1 MTEQDQSKVCIKD
14 VVEALSEHANWQDNI
29 HGLEHSQ
36 RVERNVLLLSDSSI
50 NTTVARL
57 FAYFHDACRSMCSHT
72 LKFDNNE
79 SSIVKLNKE
88 RESEAEHGLK
98 AAQLVKS
105 YRNTL
110 LQGLTDNEVEMLATA
125 CELHTTTL
133 RTGNATIDIC
143 FDADRLDLWRCGII
157 PRPGKMA
164 TSIGAYYAK
173 NINVIMDKESKICFS
188 NTKIAMPLNKRFA
201 FRISNIDKNEMFMG
215 RDWDFNAKSVE
226 SNAPGIYAIDLPML
240 AMGFDWY
247 FRLLIA
253 QSLNPDNIRF
263 VLLEYAPN
271 DVVLYNRA
279 DEISLKRANI
289 CKTFNLQ
296 QYMAMCQHS
305 NGCFNAEYT
314 RQMIVS
320 SLKSSCLMLQG
331 KRQEWVESM
340 VKAKKEMRRHIDKCL
355 PFPIERISNYDFEE
369 CRERISMGHIY
380 DKIWIMYCDRI
391 NGQNGKLINEWRNQ
405 MISKIDLLG
414 GEHTEAKKASFA

>member
-1 MTEQDQSKVCIKD
+1 MDLGDEIMCEKVCIND

-72 LKFDNNE
+72 LLFDNNE
-79 SSIVKLNKE
+79 SSIAKLNKE

-173 NINVIMDKESKICFS
+173 NINVIMDKESKLCFS

-215 RDWDFNAKSVE
+215 REWDFNAASVE

-253 QSLNPDNIRF
+253 QSLNPDNIRI
-263 VLLEYAPN
+263 VLLEYDPS
-271 DVVLYNRA
+271 DVVLFSRA
-279 DEISLKRANI
+279 DEVSLKRANI
-289 CKTFNLQ
+289 CKTMTLQ
-296 QYMAMCQHS
+296 GFLNMCKHS
-305 NGCFNAEYT
+305 KGCFDGEYT
-314 RQMIVS
+314 QQMIVA
-320 SLKSSCLMLQG
+320 SLKSSMLMLQG
-331 KRQEWVESM
+331 KKQEWVESM
-340 VKAKKEMRRHIDKCL
+340 VNAKKEMRNRINKCL
-355 PFPIERISNYDFEE
+355 PFPIERIRHYEFVESQE
-369 CRERISMGHIY
+369 IVSLGHIY
-380 DKIWIMYCDRI
+380 DKILIMYYDRTHNL
-391 NGQNGKLINEWRNQ
+391 NGQMIKEWRNNI
-405 MISKIDLLG
+405 ISQID
-414 GEHTEAKKASFA
+414 

>member
-1 MTEQDQSKVCIKD
+1 MDSKNDEICQKVNFDD
-14 VVEALSEHANWQDNI
+14 VIAVVSKHTNPNDNI
-29 HGLEHSQ
+29 HGLEHWQ
-36 RVERNVLLLSDSSI
+36 RVERNVLLLSNPNI
-50 NTTVARL
+50 NVLVARL
-57 FAYFHDACRSMCSHT
+57 FAYFHDACRPNCANRPQYS
-72 LKFDNNE
+72 E
-79 SSIVKLNKE
+79 SSSNVEKLAQE
-88 RESEAEHGLK
+88 RMCEAEHGVMAAKLVNSLRNSLLK
-98 AAQLVKS
+98 SLS
-105 YRNTL
+105 NE
-110 LQGLTDNEVEMLATA
+110 EVEMLAKA

-133 RTGNATIDIC
+133 RTGNPTIDAC

-164 TSIGAYYAK
+164 TSMGAYYAK
-173 NINVIMDKESKICFS
+173 NINVIMDKESKIRFS
-188 NTKIAMPLNKRFA
+188 QSQIQMPPNKRFA
-201 FRISNIDKNEMFMG
+201 LRISNINKSEMFMG
-215 RDWDFNAKSVE
+215 REWDFNAKSVE

-253 QSLNPDNIRF
+253 QSLNPDNIRI

-271 DVVLYNRA
+271 DVVLCNRA

-314 RQMIVS
+314 RQMLIS

-331 KRQEWVESM
+331 KKQEWVESM
-340 VKAKKEMRRHIDKCL
+340 VNAKKEMQNHIDKCL
-355 PFPIERISNYDFEE
+355 PFPIERISHYDFDE
-369 CRERISMGHIY
+369 CQERISMGHIY

-391 NGQNGKLINEWRNQ
+391 NEQNGKLINEWRNQ
-405 MISKIDLLG
+405 MSD
-414 GEHTEAKKASFA
+414 

>member
-1 MTEQDQSKVCIKD
+1 MK
-14 VVEALSEHANWQDNI
+14 
-29 HGLEHSQ
+29 
-36 RVERNVLLLSDSSI
+36 
-50 NTTVARL
+50 
-57 FAYFHDACRSMCSHT
+57 
-72 LKFDNNE
+72 
-79 SSIVKLNKE
+79 
-88 RESEAEHGLK
+88 
-98 AAQLVKS
+98 
-105 YRNTL
+105 RNTL

-173 NINVIMDKESKICFS
+173 NINVIMDKESKLCFS

-215 RDWDFNAKSVE
+215 REWDFNAKSVE

-253 QSLNPDNIRF
+253 QSLNPDNIRI

-331 KRQEWVESM
+331 KKQEWVESM
-340 VKAKKEMRRHIDKCL
+340 VKAKKEMRSHIDKCL
-355 PFPIERISNYDFEE
+355 PFPIERISHYDFEE
-369 CRERISMGHIY
+369 CQERISTGQIY

-405 MISKIDLLG
+405 MISKIDL
-414 GEHTEAKKASFA
+414 